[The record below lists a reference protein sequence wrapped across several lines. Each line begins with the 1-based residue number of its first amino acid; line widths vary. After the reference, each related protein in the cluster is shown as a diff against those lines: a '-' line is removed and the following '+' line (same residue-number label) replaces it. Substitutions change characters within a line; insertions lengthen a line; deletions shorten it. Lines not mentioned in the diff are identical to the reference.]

1 MDRMLSRTL
10 RAFCDDVASDSF
22 APGGGCVSAVSG
34 VLAASLGHMVLTLTC
49 GKKKYAEFDAEN
61 TALKA
66 VMKKHQEA
74 FFACVERDIEGC
86 DAMLAALAL
95 PKEND
100 SDKAARK
107 LAMQKASRTA
117 NEAPIA
123 ICEEAVALLRSLD
136 TSVGRVNQN
145 AITDWAC
152 AALQAYAALEGAA
165 LNAKINCGGV
175 GDQAYESDTRS
186 KLRLWLDEGRRL
198 MESVRNRVHAGLDAS
213 N

>member
-1 MDRMLSRTL
+1 MDRMLSKTL

-34 VLAASLGHMVLTLTC
+34 ALAASLGHMVLLLTC
-49 GKKKYAEFDAEN
+49 GKKKYAAFDADN
-61 TALKA
+61 TALKT

-74 FFACVERDIEGC
+74 LFACVERDIAGC
-86 DAMLAALAL
+86 DAMLAAMAL
-95 PKEND
+95 PKD
-100 SDKAARK
+100 TDADKAARR

-117 NEAPIA
+117 NEAPLA
-123 ICEEAVALLRSLD
+123 ICEEAIALLRSLD
-136 TSVGRVNQN
+136 TSVGKVNQN

-175 GDQAYESDTRS
+175 GDSAYETDVRG
-186 KLRLWLDEGRRL
+186 KLRAWLDEGRRL
-198 MESVRNRVHAGLDAS
+198 MESVRDRIHTGLDAV

>member
-1 MDRMLSRTL
+1 MDRMLSKTL

-34 VLAASLGHMVLTLTC
+34 AFAASLGHMVLMLTC
-49 GKKKYAEFDAEN
+49 GKKKYAGFDAEN
-61 TALKA
+61 IALKA

-74 FFACVERDIEGC
+74 LFACIERDISGC
-86 DAMLAALAL
+86 DAMLAAMAL
-95 PKEND
+95 PKETD
-100 SDKAARK
+100 ADKAARK
-107 LAMQKASRTA
+107 AAMQKASRTA
-117 NEAPIA
+117 NEAPLA
-123 ICEEAVALLRSLD
+123 ICEETIALLRSLD
-136 TSVGRVNQN
+136 ASVGKVNQN

-175 GDQAYESDTRS
+175 GDQAYEADVRN
-186 KLRLWLDEGRRL
+186 KLGTWLAEGRHL
-198 MESVRNRVHAGLDAS
+198 LDGIRNRIHAGLDAS